1 MKKVFV
7 GILLGLLLCPFK
19 SMAYSP
25 QQAIEIEYTD
35 AQWLLKT
42 AQAEAGNQGMTGQ
55 WLVMC
60 VILNRVESE
69 DFPDTVYE
77 VISQPGQFS
86 TYASGAIDNAEPT
99 SDTHEALAY
108 LEMGN
113 KAEKII
119 AFENAKYNSL
129 EKYFWKAFSVKDH
142 IFYTAKQ

>member
-1 MKKVFV
+1 MKRLLLGV
-7 GILLGLLLCPFK
+7 LLGLLLCPVK
-19 SMAYSP
+19 SMAYQP

-42 AQAEAGNQGMTGQ
+42 AQAEAGNQGITGQ

-69 DFPDTVYE
+69 DFPDTVYG

-86 TYASGAIDNAEPT
+86 TFASGAIDKAEPT
-99 SDTHEALAY
+99 SDTHNALAY

-113 KAEKII
+113 KAEQII

-129 EKYFWKAFSVKDH
+129 EKYFWRAFSVKDH